1 MLFRSPQNPKT
12 PWKCNIE
19 ILYITKNIFQI
30 SWLFKVSSRS
40 GLAKKTTNAKQ
51 RRKKERKNGS
61 KHGHRYDKI
70 EKDVIKLK
78 EALLVLKFDGVS
90 LKRLHELFRLPGLNR
105 GRLEIGLTG
114 STCPKRR
121 SQGTL

>member
-1 MLFRSPQNPKT
+1 MLSK
-12 PWKCNIE
+12 
-19 ILYITKNIFQI
+19 
-30 SWLFKVSSRS
+30 
-40 GLAKKTTNAKQ
+40 G
-51 RRKKERKNGS
+51 ERKNGS
-61 KHGHRYDKI
+61 THGHRYDKI

-90 LKRLHELFRLPGLNR
+90 VKRLLELFRLPGLNP